1 MSKEMEW
8 LKSQAK
14 IAKEREAELKA
25 ASAPKPATSPKPKGG
40 GLKDVAGMER
50 EKSLIREGL
59 INVLQNMKLA
69 ERYGI
74 VPPAILLYG
83 PAGCGKTYFAEKVAE
98 EVGINFMKVNPD
110 DIASQHV
117 HGTQELIGEV
127 FKKAEQK
134 RPTIL
139 FFDEFDAMVPQRN
152 SEDHGLQ
159 NGEVNEFLCMLN
171 NASSRGIYVMAATNY
186 PERIDKAVL
195 RTGRID
201 EIIYVPMPD
210 EQAREELFRLSLSKF
225 PLAENV
231 DYAELAKRTQNYS
244 CSDINY
250 IVKKV
255 GRKMFNI
262 AIKSKGEVPI
272 TMEELT
278 AAISHQAPSVS
289 SYDLRNYERLRNE
302 FAPLDERKAPVK
314 IGFN

>member
-1 MSKEMEW
+1 MSKELEW
-8 LKSQAK
+8 LQSQVR
-14 IAKEREAELKA
+14 ITKEHKVEQTAP
-25 ASAPKPATSPKPKGG
+25 SAPQQETPPKPNGG
-40 GLKDVAGMER
+40 GLKDVAGMEH

-69 ERYGI
+69 KRYGI
-74 VPPAILLYG
+74 VPPAILLFG
-83 PAGCGKTYFAEKVAE
+83 PAGCGKTFFAEKVAE
-98 EVGINFMKVNPD
+98 EVGINFIKVNPD
-110 DIASQHV
+110 DIASQHI
-117 HGTQELIGEV
+117 HGTQELIGDI

-152 SEDHGLQ
+152 SDDHGLQ

-231 DYAELAKRTQNYS
+231 DYAELARRTQNYS
-244 CSDINY
+244 CSDISY

-255 GRKMFNI
+255 GRKMFNA
-262 AIKSKGEVPI
+262 AIECHSEVPI
-272 TMEELT
+272 TMDELT

-302 FAPLDERKAPVK
+302 FAPLDERRAPVK

>member
-8 LKSQAK
+8 LQSQVK
-14 IAKEREAELKA
+14 MAKEHEAEGPTTPASKPE
-25 ASAPKPATSPKPKGG
+25 SAPQPRGG

-59 INVLQNMKLA
+59 INVLRNMKLA
-69 ERYGI
+69 KRYGV

-83 PAGCGKTYFAEKVAE
+83 PAGCGKTFFAEKVAE
-98 EVGINFMKVNPD
+98 EAGIHFMKVNPD
-110 DIASQHV
+110 DIASQNV

-127 FKKAEQK
+127 FKKAEKK

-152 SEDHGLQ
+152 DSDRGLQ

-210 EQAREELFRLSLSKF
+210 EHAREELFRLSLARF
-225 PLAENV
+225 PLAEDV
-231 DYAELAKRTQNYS
+231 DYVALAQLTQNYS
-244 CSDINY
+244 CSDISY

-255 GRKMFNI
+255 GRKMFN
-262 AIKSKGEVPI
+262 AAVESNSEVPV
-272 TMEELT
+272 TMTELT
-278 AAISHQAPSVS
+278 EAISSQAPSVS
-289 SYDLRNYERLRNE
+289 MRELRNYERLRNE
-302 FAPLDERKAPVK
+302 FAPLNERKAPAR